1 MTVLSFL
8 KKYFLTI
15 IFSSIFLYLCLMN
28 VQDLPEA
35 PMTNFDKL
43 VHFLMFLSL
52 SGCVFFEN
60 TRYLRRKISRRR
72 IVWGSFIFPTVFSG
86 LIEIVQEYFT
96 LYRTGDWMDFLWDT
110 IGALLGLAICLIINA
125 KLKEKI

>member
-15 IFSSIFLYLCLMN
+15 IFSSLFLCLCLISM
-28 VQDLPEA
+28 QDLPEA

-60 TRYLRRKISRRR
+60 TKYLKRKISRRR

-86 LIEIVQEYFT
+86 LIEIMQEYLTPF
-96 LYRTGDWMDFLWDT
+96 RCGDWMDFLWDT
-110 IGALLGLAICLIINA
+110 MGTLLGLVICLIINA
-125 KLKEKI
+125 KLKERI